1 MLDCQAGS
9 LKVVSA
15 VQTSVVFY
23 LPIHCRANPDVK
35 AADRALQQLLT
46 AHSKIKPGSS
56 WADRKTCAAVDKLEQ
71 LPFRTVTKAIIAVD
85 DVEEQW
91 RLATHLTEFVGEAI
105 TAAVGWA
112 GKLVNGSEGD
122 WCSDTADII
131 TEMWSESLLAKDSK
145 MPHGYSIMDAQ
156 CLVDFAGVYNT
167 TCDFGKLLDDFEDRG
182 DVYLGPADEK

>member
-1 MLDCQAGS
+1 VRHQSCLLLS
-9 LKVVSA
+9 LRLLAS
-15 VQTSVVFY
+15 
-23 LPIHCRANPDVK
+23 HCCCC
-35 AADRALQQLLT
+35 T
-46 AHSKIKPGSS
+46 AS
-56 WADRKTCAAVDKLEQ
+56 TC
-71 LPFRTVTKAIIAVD
+71 RGT
-85 DVEEQW
+85 EQW

-112 GKLVNGSEGD
+112 GKLVNGGEGD

-145 MPHGYSIMDAQ
+145 MPQGYSIMDAQ

>member
-1 MLDCQAGS
+1 LA
-9 LKVVSA
+9 LA
-15 VQTSVVFY
+15 H
-23 LPIHCRANPDVK
+23 IHLHVTHGLICCRAHADVK
-35 AADRALQQLLT
+35 AADKALQQLQE

-71 LPFRTVTKAIIAVD
+71 LPFREVTQAIIAIK

-91 RLATHLTEFVGEAI
+91 RLANWLTEFVGEAI

-131 TEMWSESLLAKDSK
+131 TEMWSESLLAKGSK

-156 CLVDFAGVYNT
+156 CNVDFAGVYNT
-167 TCDFGKLLDDFEDRG
+167 SCDLGTLLIVACQHDYHTDISSSE
-182 DVYLGPADEK
+182 L